1 MGENCLVATM
11 KLLLLVLVISSAA
24 ALETYT
30 ETRDIT
36 DSEGTTFSC
45 LYTLV
50 YDASRKVVY
59 RRQSSVKCNPD
70 TNGKQ
75 TTEEIII
82 AEAGMSVAVTYQPRT
97 GKTGIK
103 KTVVSEYVAP
113 TTTAG
118 PAAPGTGGMMDGV
131 MDCTCMPN
139 MTAMQADMES
149 MMSASG
155 RAIRYVKKIENGQL
169 RVRPVPVV
177 KDRIIG
183 ALLISALRS
192 QIQTAI
198 TSAISSA
205 ISSALGRSLEPT
217 NKVSKVAL
225 RQLFGGGLLGQLA
238 GAGDGAASSGTNVM
252 EDMAMNMA
260 QQQMEQMLASGQLEQ
275 MAMDF
280 MADPETEQMMN
291 DMMAELLRP
300 PTEEESAMMMSMV
313 EELMKPPTE
322 EEMAEMEQAWEEMMS
337 SMMSAEEMAQLEQA
351 WKDWEAQMEE
361 EWQANG
367 GLMGMMGMTGE
378 DMQMLM
384 PMMEMK
390 AHCQCTSS
398 NVPYGQMAMPSMPT
412 T

>member
-1 MGENCLVATM
+1 MT
-11 KLLLLVLVISSAA
+11 
-24 ALETYT
+24 
-30 ETRDIT
+30 
-36 DSEGTTFSC
+36 
-45 LYTLV
+45 
-50 YDASRKVVY
+50 
-59 RRQSSVKCNPD
+59 
-70 TNGKQ
+70 
-75 TTEEIII
+75 
-82 AEAGMSVAVTYQPRT
+82 
-97 GKTGIK
+97 
-103 KTVVSEYVAP
+103 
-113 TTTAG
+113 
-118 PAAPGTGGMMDGV
+118 MDGV

-139 MTAMQADMES
+139 MTAMQEDMMDMES

-155 RAIRYVKKIENGQL
+155 RAIRYVKKVENGQL

-198 TSAISSA
+198 ISAISSA
-205 ISSALGRSLEPT
+205 ITNALGRSLVPT

-225 RQLFGGGLLGQLA
+225 RQILGNLGNGGLFGLA
-238 GAGDGAASSGTNVM
+238 APATGAAASSGTNFM

-260 QQQMEQMLASGQLEQ
+260 QQQIEQMLSSGQLEE
-275 MAMDF
+275 MAMEFLSSGQMEQMVQDF

-322 EEMAEMEQAWEEMMS
+322 AEMAEMEQAWEEMMS
-337 SMMSAEEMAQLEQA
+337 NMMSEEEIAQMEQA

-378 DMQMLM
+378 DMQTMM
-384 PMMEMK
+384 QMMEMK
-390 AHCQCTSS
+390 AHCECTSS
-398 NVPYGQMAMPSMPT
+398 TVAYGQMAMPSMPT
-412 T
+412 AAGRK